1 HGGGLAH
8 ADGGH
13 RRLDVLHRVV
23 DRQPRRHR
31 AARAVDVDVH
41 VLVGVLGFQEEELGD
56 DQVGHVVFDVAR
68 QEDDALLEKAREDVE
83 RPLAAGR
90 LLDDHRYQC
99 HRTSYDSESI
109 WAFSISRF
117 RTLASRRL
125 SRRWSRSPPRW
136 STPRTAWGGR
146 PDSRAIR
153 AISA

>member
-1 HGGGLAH
+1 
-8 ADGGH
+8 
-13 RRLDVLHRVV
+13 
-23 DRQPRRHR
+23 
-31 AARAVDVDVH
+31 
-41 VLVGVLGFQEEELGD
+41 
-56 DQVGHVVFDVAR
+56 DVAR
-68 QEDDALLEKAREDVE
+68 QEDDALLEEAREDVE

-153 AISA
+153 AISASTSASVTVSSSRSATASCRRAHRTARSAAGR